1 MSKSKG
7 EFLTVSLLEEKG
19 YDAETGKMLVCV
31 NPEWFR
37 PTDVDNLWGDPTK
50 AKTVLGWNPQK
61 TTYAELVE
69 IMAKHDRQLA
79 KQEKAMNAAL

>member
-1 MSKSKG
+1 MSLEKAEKY
-7 EFLTVSLLEEKG
+7 LEEKG

-79 KQEKAMNAAL
+79 KQEKAMKAAL